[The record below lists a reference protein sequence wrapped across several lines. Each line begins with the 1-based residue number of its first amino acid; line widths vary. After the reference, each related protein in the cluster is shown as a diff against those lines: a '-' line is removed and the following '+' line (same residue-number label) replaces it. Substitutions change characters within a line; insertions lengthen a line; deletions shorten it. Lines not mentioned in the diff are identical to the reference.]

1 MQYYETIHTEDVNGF
16 HIMCS
21 VTHEDT
27 HPRDLFDDTIDD
39 INEICRKI
47 DNGTYVWF
55 IARVEAFKHGI
66 LLGTSYLGGN
76 LYDDAKEFIRDGC
89 YEDMMQEA
97 IQEAKKNLEMLYTT
111 REEVTA

>member
-39 INEICRKI
+39 IDEMCRKI
-47 DNGTYVWF
+47 DNGSIVWF
-55 IARVEAFKHGI
+55 VARVEAFKHGI

-76 LYDDAKEFIRDGC
+76 LYDNVKDFINDGS

-97 IQEAKKNLEMLYTT
+97 IQEAKKNLDMLYTT